1 MNNEIKKQGWSQMKD
16 LLDQHM
22 PVEKKKNRFP
32 VWFFIFLPVSFMIGY
47 VVNDQINFVK
57 KNKTPHPVSQYAET
71 QNSKPLS
78 SEPTKKVTSSTAILT
93 DDYKTNTPITINKG
107 SKKTFARSTT
117 NNFVSEQKGSDISSF
132 QKIKMFPFANYR

>member
-1 MNNEIKKQGWSQMKD
+1 MNNEIKKQGWSQMQD

-47 VVNDQINFVK
+47 VVHDQMNAVK
-57 KNKTPHPVSQYAET
+57 KHKTPYPVSQYAET
-71 QNSKPLS
+71 QHTKHLS

-93 DDYKTNTPITINKG
+93 NDHKTDTPVT
-107 SKKTFARSTT
+107 
-117 NNFVSEQKGSDISSF
+117 
-132 QKIKMFPFANYR
+132 